1 MAKQAPTVP
10 RLRRHSSGLALG
22 PKDTWAWV
30 QRNGAFYRVDRGQFY
45 RYAGPV
51 VGAMSEGQ
59 QINGGGRL
67 LGACACFAVSWPVGG
82 NPQIN
87 GGGCS

>member
-1 MAKQAPTVP
+1 MRRSAPAF
-10 RLRRHSSGLALG
+10 RHSN

-30 QRNGAFYRVDRGQFY
+30 QRNGAFYRLDRGPFY

-51 VGAMSEGQ
+51 VGAMHEGQ
-59 QINGGGRL
+59 RISGGGRL
-67 LGACACFAVSWPVGG
+67 LGACASFGVTWPAGG
-82 NPQIN
+82 RLGIE